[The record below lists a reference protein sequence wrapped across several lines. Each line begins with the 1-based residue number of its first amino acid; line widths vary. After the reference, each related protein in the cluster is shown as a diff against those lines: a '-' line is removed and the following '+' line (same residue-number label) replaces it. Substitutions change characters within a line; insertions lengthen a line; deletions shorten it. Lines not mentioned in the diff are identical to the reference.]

1 MVEELGANGTPRL
14 GGRCPYLPA
23 VGMEAVVRGVEGGG
37 RIGGRIREILLS
49 HEVCHDVPLRP
60 VIKLSKWDVVILM
73 AIYMAGSKREV
84 GQGVDRVPGDT
95 EEIVVSLGRVER
107 MVSKNL
113 FESRLRIACKDGAA
127 LGEAVESV
135 QELYED

>member
-1 MVEELGANGTPRL
+1 
-14 GGRCPYLPA
+14 
-23 VGMEAVVRGVEGGG
+23 
-37 RIGGRIREILLS
+37 
-49 HEVCHDVPLRP
+49 
-60 VIKLSKWDVVILM
+60 M
-73 AIYMAGSKREV
+73 AIYMAGSEREV
-84 GQGVDRVPGDT
+84 GQRVDRVPGDT
-95 EEIVVSLGRVER
+95 EEIVVGLSRIER